1 MKVNP
6 LRICFANLFFSRI
19 PIKRLLNYYYYYLY
33 IPRFTLNIFFPIDPG
48 FRGVCLYAR
57 VIPGESVLGVDRST
71 ALADSAPRDR
81 AHHHLEDQTLR
92 IELPYPPSINHYWRR
107 VGSKTLISKE
117 GRRYREAVAAICQ
130 EQRIAFGDAPLSLS
144 IIAHP
149 PDRRRRDLD
158 NLLKAPLDAMQAA
171 GVYQDDYQIEVIH
184 LERGE
189 CVRNGSLIVEIQPS
203 QGALQC
209 DSEDLHADLT
219 KRAEEL
225 RIALNA
231 TLEALA
237 AIS

>member
-1 MKVNP
+1 VKVNP

-19 PIKRLLNYYYYYLY
+19 PIKRLLNYYYYYLLIY
-33 IPRFTLNIFFPIDPG
+33 RFTLNTFFPMDPG
-48 FRGVCLYAR
+48 FRGVSLYAR
-57 VIPGESVLGVDRST
+57 LLGGESVFAVDGST
-71 ALADSAPRDR
+71 ALADSATRDR
-81 AHHHLEDQTLR
+81 ANHLEDQTLK

-107 VGSKTLISKE
+107 VGAKTLISKE

-130 EQRIAFGDAPLSLS
+130 EQRISFGDASLSLS
-144 IIAHP
+144 ITAHP

-189 CVRNGSLIVEIQPS
+189 CVCNGSLIVEIEAS
-203 QGALQC
+203 EGALQC
-209 DSEDLHADLT
+209 DSEDLHAELT
-219 KRAEEL
+219 KRADEL
-225 RIALNA
+225 RSALEA

-237 AIS
+237 TVSE

>member
-1 MKVNP
+1 M
-6 LRICFANLFFSRI
+6 
-19 PIKRLLNYYYYYLY
+19 
-33 IPRFTLNIFFPIDPG
+33 
-48 FRGVCLYAR
+48 
-57 VIPGESVLGVDRST
+57 
-71 ALADSAPRDR
+71 
-81 AHHHLEDQTLR
+81 R

-107 VGSKTLISKE
+107 VGAKTLISKE

-130 EQRIAFGDAPLSLS
+130 EQRIAFGDVALSLS
-144 IIAHP
+144 ITAHP

-189 CVRNGSLIVEIQPS
+189 CVRNGSLIVEIKPS

-209 DSEDLHADLT
+209 DSEDLRAELV
-219 KRAEEL
+219 KRAFEL
-225 RIALNA
+225 RNALEA

-237 AIS
+237 AISE